1 MNDELTQLEAEGA
14 ARRQEK
20 SAARKTPEAKA
31 KRNTG
36 RAQRNRGYRAEK
48 RIEAKLARFGW
59 RRVPLSGAVGGSW
72 SGDLRRDKQD
82 GRVLN
87 VTEIKHRQ
95 SGWTTLRKWLA
106 QGNADWLV
114 LDEGAGKDF
123 LCVIPEEKILQ
134 LLEEAGYED

>member
-14 ARRQEK
+14 ARRKEK
-20 SAARKTPEAKA
+20 AAARKTPEAKA

-59 RRVPLSGAVGGSW
+59 RRVPLSGAAGGSW
-72 SGDLRRDKQD
+72 SGDLRRDRQD

-95 SGWTTLRKWLA
+95 NGWTTLRKWLA

-114 LDEGAGKDF
+114 LDEGQGKEALF
-123 LCVIPEEKILQ
+123 VMQENKMLV
-134 LLEEAGYED
+134 LLEEAGYDA